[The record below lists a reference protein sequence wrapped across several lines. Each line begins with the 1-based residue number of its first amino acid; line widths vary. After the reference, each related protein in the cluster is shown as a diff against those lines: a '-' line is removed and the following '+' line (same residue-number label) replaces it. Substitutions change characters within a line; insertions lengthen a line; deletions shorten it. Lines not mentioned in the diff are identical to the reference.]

1 MNTWVTANQKEG
13 AGKAAKMVPLAFDFA
28 DHGLRKQAPAKKAV
42 TKVRAL
48 ADYSDNKMESN

>member
-13 AGKAAKMVPLAFDFA
+13 AGKTAKWVPLAFAFSER
-28 DHGLRKQAPAKKAV
+28 GLRKTGTRKAV

-48 ADYSDNKMESN
+48 ADYSDIKMESN

>member
-1 MNTWVTANQKEG
+1 MKTLVTANQKEG

-28 DHGLRKQAPAKKAV
+28 DHGLRKPAPATP

-48 ADYSDNKMESN
+48 ADYSDNKIESN